1 MTDNINTTKAPLVSI
16 CIPTYNGEKYLEE
29 ALISALNQTY
39 QNIEIVISDDNAE
52 KRLVGEA
59 IKLISDNQ
67 KKKTLSENIA
77 KMAERDA
84 DIRIA
89 REVLKLIEK

>member
-1 MTDNINTTKAPLVSI
+1 MLQRTIRPKDA
-16 CIPTYNGEKYLEE
+16 
-29 ALISALNQTY
+29 A
-39 QNIEIVISDDNAE
+39 IVISDITAE
-52 KRLVGEA
+52 KMLVGEA
-59 IKLISDNQ
+59 IKLVSDVQ

-89 REVLKLIEK
+89 REVLKLIKE